1 MIITFCGHADF
12 QKNKEYEEKI
22 FEILDKEISG
32 EAAEIYLGGYGQFDD
47 FAYFCC
53 KKYKERHPSVS
64 LVFVSPYMT
73 LDYQKK
79 YLEYQKE
86 RYDEIIYPPIEDKP
100 LKFAISYRNKYMV
113 EKADVI
119 VAFVERKSGG
129 AYQTY
134 ICAKRKGKIIYNLA
148 QK

>member
-1 MIITFCGHADF
+1 MIVTFCGHADF
-12 QKNKEYEEKI
+12 KKSKEYEEKI
-22 FEILDKEISG
+22 LEILDKEICGAS
-32 EAAEIYLGGYGQFDD
+32 AEMYLGGYGQFDE

-53 KKYKERHPSVS
+53 KKYKGSHPGIS

-73 LDYQKK
+73 LEYQKNHLK
-79 YLEYQKE
+79 YQKE
-86 RYDEIIYPPIEDKP
+86 RYDEIIYPPIEGTP

-113 EKADVI
+113 EKANVVI
-119 VAFVERKSGG
+119 AFVERERGG

-134 ICAKRKGKIIYNLA
+134 KYAKRKGKVIYNLA